1 MFRYYLQLGF
11 RSRRRN
17 PVLTVLM
24 VITLSVGVAAS
35 MSTYTVLHMMSGDPI
50 PHKSDRLFV
59 PQLDTGSMTG
69 YTEGEEPDNQLS
81 YPDTQRLLASGQG
94 VRRTAIYGIGGQI
107 GRASCRERV
116 CQYV

>member
-11 RSRRRN
+11 RSLRRN

-69 YTEGEEPDNQLS
+69 YTEGEAPDNQLRH
-81 YPDTQRLLASGQG
+81 PDTQRLPARGTG
-94 VRRTAIYGIGGQI
+94 GPRT
-107 GRASCRERV
+107 RAE
-116 CQYV
+116 

>member
-1 MFRYYLQLGF
+1 MFWYYLQLGF
-11 RSRRRN
+11 RSLRRN
-17 PVLTVLM
+17 PVLTMLM

-35 MSTYTVLHMMSGDPI
+35 MSTYTVLHMMSGEPI

-81 YPDTQRLLASGQG
+81 YPDTQRLLASE
-94 VRRTAIYGIGGQI
+94 I